1 MKAPSH
7 SSALL
12 TLIALVAAIGAA
24 CGGGGSGT
32 SAGTPATATVPGAAF
47 TLTSAAPVGATLP
60 VDYTCDGYQILQF
73 SAARAFIRTETG
85 ADSYANPAGRFRIRI
100 RFMPVTVSALTARL
114 AAGANSGKSACWNF
128 QFNNTA
134 GVTTQP
140 AVS

>member
-1 MKAPSH
+1 MKAQSH

-32 SAGTPATATVPGAAF
+32 SAGTPATATVPSPAF
-47 TLTSAAPVGATLP
+47 TLPSAASVGATLP
-60 VDYTCDGYQILQF
+60 ADYTCDGYQILQF
-73 SAARAFIRTETG
+73 SAARAFIRTETST
-85 ADSYANPAGRFRIRI
+85 DSYANPAGRYRIW
-100 RFMPVTVSALTARL
+100 FMPVTGSALTARL